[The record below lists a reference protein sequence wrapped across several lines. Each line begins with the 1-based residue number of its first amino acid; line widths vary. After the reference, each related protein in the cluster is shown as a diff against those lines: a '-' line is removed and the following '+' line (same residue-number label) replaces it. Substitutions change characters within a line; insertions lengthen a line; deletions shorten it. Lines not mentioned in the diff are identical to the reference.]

1 MGGFDWK
8 RAGLGLATGG
18 LSELERA
25 GVGPSAGA
33 SAFGINTGGGGG
45 KGGGGKGAKPPGVPD
60 LVGAAREQANL
71 NNEGVREQT
80 AANRPDQ
87 FGPFGSSQWSQGA
100 DGAWTQN
107 VSLAPGL
114 QQGADNLMSQ
124 IGYQGP
130 VGTGDQAR
138 QQAIDSAYTQSA
150 SRLDPEWQ
158 AREQSTRA
166 ALAAQGLD
174 PGSEAFGAEMGN
186 FSRGRN
192 DAYSS
197 AMASAIGQGSVAGH
211 LAFQDNL
218 AAANNPFQQLQSLQ
232 GLANPGGFVAA
243 GRTAAP
249 ELVNALGQQYQGE
262 LGQYGMQQAGKNSQ
276 MGGAANLAGLL
287 FGKPPTP

>member
-60 LVGAAREQANL
+60 LVGASREQANL

-124 IGYQGP
+124 IGSQGP
-130 VGTGDQAR
+130 VGTGDDAR
-138 QQAIDSAYTQSA
+138 NQAIDAAYNQA
-150 SRLDPEWQ
+150 KSRLDPQWQ
-158 AREQSTRA
+158 QREQSTRA
-166 ALAAQGLD
+166 MLAAQGLD

-186 FSRGRN
+186 FGRGEN

-197 AMASAIGQGSVAGH
+197 AMASAIGQGTAAGH
-211 LAFQDNL
+211 IAFQDNL

-243 GRTAAP
+243 GRTQAP
-249 ELVNALGQQYQGE
+249 ELMNALGQQYQGQ
-262 LGQYGMQQAGKNSQ
+262 LGAYGQQQAGKNSQ
-276 MGGAANLAGLL
+276 MGGLASLAPLL
-287 FGKPPTP
+287 FL